1 MKNRIVMRRIASLCL
16 VLLMVLGCCACGG
29 TATVKP
35 VTPGNEG
42 AQYVIALN
50 PSIAFEDTTVNSIRN
65 TAASAMQTDIKAET
79 PAALYESAWRWSK
92 HNTETGEWDVRLL
105 RDLVTFRDASG
116 ATVKGAPYAYTVTD
130 SGLSSLAVFDTSKMA
145 IKGINDGDM
154 PKSGILMSFTGT
166 EEEAISFTADKDCV
180 IEVADRDMG
189 NVAIVSSVCGA
200 DTNFTTKDNAK
211 KAIVVRVYKNNRIYW
226 QEVLSGENTAVA
238 FPSFNGLELKMG
250 DSIIITAQAMDD
262 TSAIITGNC
271 DLPARTAIVT
281 EKTPIETVVEDV
293 ASKGMSLFDEN
304 GSFAYTIVRPEST
317 SSQYAQAVSTLS
329 LGLKN
334 KIGENV
340 PYEMDNIE
348 VQGLKIFLYNA
359 NDKDTLAA
367 YNEVKNGRKLNA
379 ADFIIRVSG
388 QNIIITAATDLGM
401 EIAVDFFLDNYIVDR
416 TSRLPL
422 DLNYVSSKFNPN
434 KDIKLAGV
442 SIQKYRLVVA
452 RGASY
457 MTTLAAK
464 ELAKE
469 IAILSGFEP
478 TIVRDGGYS
487 TRQDYEIS
495 VGDTDVANYHGL
507 DDYTQYAD
515 ADGSYAYEI
524 KVNAKNTTLLGSHV
538 AASNAATIEF
548 AKLLKE
554 KTTLAKGFKHTG
566 EYDGEY
572 SLSEGYKLTWSDE
585 FNTEK
590 LNPTWL
596 VSSIHGNV
604 QANSYGGTTRVVKP
618 VMKNGAAQFITDRIG
633 NTNDF
638 TAASLESRGPNG
650 MNFMWGYCEAR
661 VMLAKSVGISSAF
674 WTKASVTGGF
684 LECDIWENF
693 GNPFKVKHNLHTW
706 EDSGHKNLLGG
717 RGDTLNNAPGIGG
730 QVEYGWEYH
739 TVGWEWTDDYSQ
751 FYVDGQPTIRFDSTA
766 AAFDVF
772 NKPAWLIVGA
782 GPCSHDYGTALDIDS
797 FDYDI
802 DYFDYIQ
809 IYQKNDG
816 SVMYVAK

>member
-29 TATVKP
+29 TATVTP

-79 PAALYESAWRWSK
+79 PTALYDSAWRWSK

-105 RDLVTFRDASG
+105 RDLVTFRYASG

-154 PKSGILMSFTGT
+154 PGSGILMSFTGT

-200 DTNFTTKDNAK
+200 DTNFTTKDGAK

-226 QEVLSGENTAVA
+226 QEVLDGENTAVA

-250 DSIIITAQAMDD
+250 DSIIVTAQAMDD
-262 TSAIITGNC
+262 TSGIITGNC
-271 DLPARTAIVT
+271 DLPARTATVI

-293 ASKGMSLFDEN
+293 TSKGMSLLDEN
-304 GSFAYTIVRPEST
+304 GNFAYTIIRPEST
-317 SSQYAQAVSTLS
+317 SSQFAQAVSTLS
-329 LGLKN
+329 NGIRNKTGLS
-334 KIGENV
+334 V

-348 VQGLKIFLYNA
+348 VTGLKIFLYNA
-359 NDKDTLAA
+359 QDDDTLKA

-401 EIAVDFFLDNYIVDR
+401 EVAVDFFLDNYIVDR

-538 AASNAATIEF
+538 AASNAASVEF

-554 KTTLAKGFKHTG
+554 KTTLAKGFKQTG

-604 QANSYGGTTRVVKP
+604 QANSYGGTTRIIKP
-618 VMKNGAAQFITDRIG
+618 VIRNGAAEFLTDRIG

-638 TAASLESRGPNG
+638 TAVSLESRGPNT
-650 MNFMWGYCEAR
+650 MNYMWGYCEAR
-661 VMLAKSVGISSAF
+661 VMLAKQVGLSSAL

-684 LECDIWENF
+684 LESDIWENF
-693 GNPFKVKHNLHTW
+693 GNPFRVKHNLHTW

-772 NKPAWLIVGA
+772 NKPAWLIVGS
-782 GPCSHDYGTALDIDS
+782 GPSSHDYGTPVKND
-797 FDYDI
+797 FDFDI

-816 SVMYVAK
+816 SVMYVKK